1 MRKIKFLLSVMLLIG
16 SCTWI
21 GCSSENSKNSL
32 EVESESLV
40 LYKPLGSYGV
50 YFDNAVAAYQK
61 SYPDVNVQVREFG
74 TNTTDP
80 NVFQQ
85 NYNDLKDTLT
95 SELAAGK
102 GPDVVMW
109 TNELDDPYKSMGSGI
124 FDDLNSYISEDLDF
138 DLSEYLETIMDA
150 GVYKNKR
157 YIIPLEYR
165 VPLYMSTEELLEENE
180 LPKDLNLSF
189 EEFVYAAAKFADK
202 NNSSPFTSRGI
213 GLSIFFPWSG
223 LNIINYDGFT
233 VNKEIIE
240 SEVFRNIMES
250 YRSYYNQDHSE
261 LAYSGPTIDAEMLI
275 NKNALFTIPG
285 LGEGGYERTLLRG
298 YSFTSHQAEPVINM
312 HRGYDGKVIAE
323 VTTKAAIRANS
334 ENKQNAWNFIKI
346 LLSSEISGMESN
358 TTNFPVSKQGIEK
371 KISSQIESIEH
382 LVGEPLSGDI
392 LGTVLSA
399 ESISTEVVEMYRS
412 LITDVDSAVL
422 QNSAVNNILN
432 ESMEPYFKSE
442 KSYEDC
448 LENLKNKLE
457 LYIGE

>member
-1 MRKIKFLLSVMLLIG
+1 MRKIKSVLSVVLFIG
-16 SCTWI
+16 NCTLI
-21 GCSSENSKNSL
+21 GCSSENSKNPL
-32 EVESESLV
+32 EVESEFLV

-61 SYPDVNVQVREFG
+61 SYPDVNVQVQEFG
-74 TNTTDP
+74 TATSDP
-80 NVFQQ
+80 NAFQQ

-95 SELAAGK
+95 TELAAGK

-109 TNELDDPYKSMGSGI
+109 SNELDDPYKSMESGI
-124 FDDLNSYISEDLDF
+124 FDDLNSYISEDLGF
-138 DLSEYLETIMDA
+138 DLSEYSETIMDA

-180 LPKDLNLSF
+180 LPNDLNLSF
-189 EEFVYAAAKFADK
+189 EEFVYAAANFADK
-202 NNSSPFTSRGI
+202 NDSSPFTSQGM
-213 GLSIFFPWSG
+213 GLFIFFPWSG
-223 LNIINYDGFT
+223 LNIINYDGIT
-233 VNKEIIE
+233 ANREIIE
-240 SEVFRNIMES
+240 SEVFRNIIEA

-261 LAYSGPTIDAEMLI
+261 LVYSGPTIDAEMLI
-275 NKNALFTIPG
+275 NKSALFTVPG

-298 YSFTSHQAEPVINM
+298 YSFISHQVDPVINTL
-312 HRGYDGKVIAE
+312 RGNDGKVIAE

-346 LLSSEISGMESN
+346 LLSPEISGMESN

-371 KISSQIESIEH
+371 KISSQIEAIEH

-392 LGTVLSA
+392 LGTVLNA
-399 ESISTEVVEMYRS
+399 ESISAEVAETYQL